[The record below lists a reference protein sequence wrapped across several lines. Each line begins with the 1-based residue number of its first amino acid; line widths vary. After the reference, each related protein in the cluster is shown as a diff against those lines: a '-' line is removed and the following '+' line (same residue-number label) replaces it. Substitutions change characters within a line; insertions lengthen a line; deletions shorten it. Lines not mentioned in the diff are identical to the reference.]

1 MFWAKFNY
9 FAKVFDTIWILFWK
23 ILLESDIL
31 FRCFVEKCDI
41 FQMLHVKILTK
52 IWCLSNIL
60 RKTVDTLEYF
70 EPETNTFRVWRSNN
84 FEMFCLEILHCSNM
98 LGTNM
103 ILFECFA
110 QNSNTPQTS
119 LVEIQHSSNFS
130 SKIKYFVDV
139 LDRASILFQCFG
151 YE

>member
-1 MFWAKFNY
+1 
-9 FAKVFDTIWILFWK
+9 
-23 ILLESDIL
+23 
-31 FRCFVEKCDI
+31 
-41 FQMLHVKILTK
+41 MLHVKILTK
-52 IWCLSNIL
+52 IWYLSNVL

-70 EPETNTFRVWRSNN
+70 GPKTNTFRIWRSNN
-84 FEMFCLEILHCSNM
+84 FEIFCIEILYCSNM

-130 SKIKYFVDV
+130 AKIKYFVII

-151 YE
+151 YEYDNCWTSWKKIRYFTNISRIILIF